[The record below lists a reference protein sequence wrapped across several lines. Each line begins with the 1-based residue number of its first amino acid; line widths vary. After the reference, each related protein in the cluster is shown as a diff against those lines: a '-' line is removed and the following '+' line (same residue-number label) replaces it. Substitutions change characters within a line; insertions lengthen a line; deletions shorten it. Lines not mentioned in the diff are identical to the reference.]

1 MSPRIR
7 QISDS
12 EVLAAAATVIS
23 TLGQRA
29 TLADVAAAAGIA
41 PPTLIQRYGSKR
53 GLMLILARQ
62 GFGGAAEALA
72 AERAIHASRVEALIS
87 ALCQRASSLA
97 PDPAMMCMQ
106 SSGVEGGASDPDFR
120 EIAGK
125 QVREWEQEIRTV
137 LEEAVLWGELRSC
150 DTGELARLVQA
161 VYSGSLCTWA
171 VVRRGTA
178 ADSVRQQLEALMGP
192 YLTS

>member
-7 QISDS
+7 QISDT
-12 EVLAAAATVIS
+12 EVLAAAATVIA

-53 GLMLILARQ
+53 GLLMILARQ
-62 GFGGAAEALA
+62 GFGGAAEVLA
-72 AERAIHASRVEALIS
+72 AARAIHASRVEALIS
-87 ALCQRASSLA
+87 ALCQRAASMV

-106 SSGVEGGASDPDFR
+106 LIGLQGGASDPDFR
-120 EIAGK
+120 EIAAK
-125 QVREWEQEIRTV
+125 QMREWEQEIRT
-137 LEEAVLWGELRSC
+137 LLDEAVLWGELRSC
-150 DTGELARLVQA
+150 DTATLARLVQA
-161 VYSGSLCTWA
+161 VYSGSLSAWA
-171 VVRRGTA
+171 VLRRGTA
-178 ADSVRQQLEALMGP
+178 AESVREQLETLMRP

>member
-7 QISDS
+7 QISDT
-12 EVLAAAATVIS
+12 EVLAAAATVIA

-53 GLMLILARQ
+53 GLLMILARQ

-72 AERAIHASRVEALIS
+72 AARAIHASRVEALIS
-87 ALCQRASSLA
+87 ALCQRASGML
-97 PDPAMMCMQ
+97 PDPAVMCMQ
-106 SSGVEGGASDPDFR
+106 LIGLQGGASDPDFR
-120 EIAGK
+120 EIAEK
-125 QVREWEQEIRTV
+125 QVHEWEQEIGN
-137 LEEAVLWGELRSC
+137 LLDEAVLWGELRSC
-150 DTGELARLVQA
+150 DTKALARLVQA
-161 VYSGSLCTWA
+161 VYSGSLCAWA
-171 VVRRGTA
+171 VVRRGTPA
-178 ADSVRQQLEALMGP
+178 ESVREQLETLLES